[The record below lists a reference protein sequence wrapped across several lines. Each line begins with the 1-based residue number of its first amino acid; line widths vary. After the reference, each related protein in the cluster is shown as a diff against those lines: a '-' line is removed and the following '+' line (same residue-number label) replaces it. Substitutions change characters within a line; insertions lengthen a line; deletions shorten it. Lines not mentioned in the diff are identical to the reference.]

1 MHVHASD
8 AGESLFTLLGYRPLQ
23 RANGA
28 VNAVIALG
36 SNLGD
41 SVITVEQAIEALSKI
56 PGVDLVAKSPFYRSA
71 PHQAEGDDYINAV
84 IEVRTHYNP
93 HDLLRLMQAVE
104 LTYGRRRSTL
114 NAPRT
119 LDLDLIFYGSARI
132 ESQSL
137 TVPHP
142 RWSERAF
149 VLLPLSTI
157 APERVT
163 GEMLEQVKH
172 QPIAQLAR

>member
-1 MHVHASD
+1 
-8 AGESLFTLLGYRPLQ
+8 LGYRPQQ
-23 RANGA
+23 RAQTA
-28 VNAVIALG
+28 VDAVIALG
-36 SNLGD
+36 SNLGE
-41 SVITVEQAIEALSKI
+41 SIATVEQAIEALSTI
-56 PGVDLVAKSPFYRSA
+56 PGIDRVAQSPLYRSA
-71 PHQAEGDDYINAV
+71 PYQAEGSDYINAV
-84 IEVRTHYNP
+84 IKVRTHYNP

-104 LTYGRRRSTL
+104 LAYGRRRSTL

-172 QPIAQLAR
+172 QPISQLIR